1 MSIFSSVV
9 AALLSFFGSLTGV
22 SPISETA
29 TAHDVTTVNYVNTAN
44 TANTESTEST
54 DFKIEML
61 EAASSKS
68 PEGNQMCASFSSH
81 GEHGAI
87 EAVTSANNFIAGTV
101 VSHEDLGNGS
111 AKSFVCF
118 DYSNDEEVQSI
129 AVHDVN
135 GVIEKR
141 FEV

>member
-22 SPISETA
+22 SPISEDIA
-29 TAHDVTTVNYVNTAN
+29 AQDVTTVNYENTENTAN
-44 TANTESTEST
+44 T

-118 DYSNDEEVQSI
+118 DYSNDEELQSI
-129 AVHDVN
+129 AVHDTN

>member
-44 TANTESTEST
+44 TENT

-81 GEHGAI
+81 GEYGAI